1 MWHRQLVTAASVGA
15 AAALAACSTTS
26 TTSPGSGAT
35 QTQISS
41 DIAEATANDVGSS
54 VSDLGGTETIAG
66 ASSVVMRPL
75 ADRMMLPGGVSARFN
90 QSCTIGQMS
99 GSTTFPASDP
109 RDTASFSRQ
118 WEFFSAPG
126 CENHFV
132 ADSTDSVAFA
142 FADTLYLNGKHEH
155 WHAHHYAARSHGLT
169 GDSTGSHTL
178 LSATGIHVW
187 NGNAAVVDTATF
199 SDTTSSGGTVTAVYQ
214 AVAADTAKNVTF
226 PHPRNG
232 DLYPISGAW
241 TRWVDGTVQFSG
253 GTTGSASFSRHI
265 VVTFS
270 ATGGHGS
277 SQAQL
282 QVFNAV
288 SGALIKTCLVDLS
301 EDQIVPGSCH

>member
-1 MWHRQLVTAASVGA
+1 MWHRNLVIAGSIGA
-15 AAALAACSTTS
+15 AAALAACSSTS

-41 DIAEATANDVGSS
+41 DVAEAAASDVGSS
-54 VSDLGGTETIAG
+54 MADLGGTETIAG

-75 ADRMMLPGGVSARFN
+75 VERMIPPGGVSVRFD
-90 QSCTIGQMS
+90 QSCTIGEMS
-99 GSTTFPASDP
+99 GHATFPANDP
-109 RDTASFSRQ
+109 RDTASFARQ
-118 WEFFSAPG
+118 WEFFSAHG
-126 CENHFV
+126 CENHL
-132 ADSTDSVAFA
+132 ASDSTDSVAFA

-169 GDSTGSHTL
+169 GDSTGAGTL
-178 LSATGIHVW
+178 LSASGIHVW
-187 NGNAAVVDTATF
+187 NGNAAVLDTATF
-199 SDTTSSGGTVTAVYQ
+199 SDTTSSGAAVTAAYQ
-214 AVAADTAKNVTF
+214 AVASDTAKNVTF

-241 TRWVDGTVQFSG
+241 TRWVNGTAQFSG
-253 GTTGSASFSRHI
+253 GTTGTASFSRHI

-270 ATGGHGS
+270 ATSGQGS

-301 EDQIVPGSCH
+301 EDEIVPGSCH